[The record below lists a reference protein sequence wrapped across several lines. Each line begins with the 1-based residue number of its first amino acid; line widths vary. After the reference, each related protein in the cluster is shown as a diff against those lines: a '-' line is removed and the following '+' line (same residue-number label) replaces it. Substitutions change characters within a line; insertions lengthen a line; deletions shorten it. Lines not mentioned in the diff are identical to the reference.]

1 VQGTSSWYPLKGS
14 YNRVITLKFLRFQ
27 YDKPRHG
34 FIQDGKIIEVPA
46 KDYLTSNPRILGT
59 YTVDEVKILP
69 PTDPSKIICVGL
81 NYRDHA
87 EELGMEIPKEP
98 IIFLKPPSSIIGD
111 GDPIIY
117 PRMSQE
123 VDYEVELAIIISKKA
138 KNISCKEAGDFIA
151 GYTIL
156 NDVTARDLQRRDGQW
171 TRAKSFDTFCPTGP
185 WIETDINPN
194 GLEISLHL
202 NGELRQYSNTRNM
215 IFSAYELVEFVSNIM
230 TLKMGDI
237 IATGTPPGVGPM
249 KPGDEV
255 EASIEGIGTL
265 KNRII

>member
-1 VQGTSSWYPLKGS
+1 
-14 YNRVITLKFLRFQ
+14 VIKLKFLRFQ
-27 YDKPRHG
+27 HNKPRHG
-34 FIQDGKIIEVPA
+34 FIQDGKIIEIPA
-46 KDYLTSNPRILGT
+46 KDYLTSNPRSLRT
-59 YTVDEVKILP
+59 YTINDVKILP
-69 PTDPSKIICVGL
+69 PVKPSKIICVGL

-117 PRMSQE
+117 PKMSQE

-138 KNISCKEAGDFIA
+138 KSVNNKDAGDFIA

-156 NDVTARDLQRRDGQW
+156 NDVTARDLQRKDGQW
-171 TRAKSFDTFCPTGP
+171 TRAKSFDTFCPIGP
-185 WIETDINPN
+185 WIETEIDPN
-194 GLEISLHL
+194 RLEISLQL
-202 NGELRQYSNTRNM
+202 NGKIKQYSNTQNM
-215 IFSAYELVEFVSNIM
+215 IFSVYELVEFVSNIM
-230 TLKMGDI
+230 TLKKGDI

-249 KPGDEV
+249 KPGDKI

-265 KNRII
+265 KNTII